1 MKKKNFGL
9 VLSAVFFCIMF
20 SATASADT
28 ADIVAANRQVGAQYI
43 STYVDYT
50 ETGNGFLGT
59 RTGVLDTERGWVPG
73 VGVSFSSMW
82 GDHHFYIN
90 AQVSQNTGATQYVG
104 SLQGGTYG
112 SVVAW
117 STATLIDRSVR
128 FGKGFAIKDSMMAT
142 PYAEVGMHEWD
153 RGVNFGETYTH
164 NYVGLGILGQY
175 SPVTRLVISAS
186 ALVGSTFAS
195 YISVAG
201 PFGFSGDL
209 GNSALYK
216 AGLSVDYAFTRHF
229 HGNAGIDYTRFSYG
243 MSSPNTVIAGGFIY
257 TVWEPDSSTR
267 YTTARIGLGY
277 SF

>member
-1 MKKKNFGL
+1 MKKNNYGL
-9 VLSAVFFCIMF
+9 GFSAVFLMVL
-20 SATASADT
+20 SATASAGT
-28 ADIVAANRQVGAQYI
+28 ADIVAANRQVGIQYV

-50 ETGNGFLGT
+50 ETGNGYLGT
-59 RTGVLDTERGWVPG
+59 NTGVLDTERGWVPG

-82 GDHHFYIN
+82 GDQHFYIN
-90 AQVSQNTGATQYVG
+90 AQVSQNTGSTQYVG
-104 SLQGGTYG
+104 SLIGGTYG

-128 FGKGFAIKDSMMAT
+128 FGKGFAIGGSMMAT

-175 SPVTRLVISAS
+175 SPVTRLVISAN

-243 MSSPNTVIAGGFIY
+243 MSSPSVVAGGAFI
-257 TVWEPDSSTR
+257 VWEPDSSTR